1 MRSEEP
7 KLLEKVEYII
17 IYMTNNTFAS
27 LNFFHKGLK
36 MFTNYIMFIK
46 NSAPHIVLLQILSI
60 CLANIILIGLI
71 IYEQKNQDKL
81 SNDEK
86 KIILYSEFTLSFI
99 GSSILLL
106 FMSYIL
112 RTPFS
117 LSFFPYFIYSL
128 VLILTTPFALIIIR
142 MFLSNKTYIKNINI
156 LLIISILFSMF
167 FTFNAGR

>member
-1 MRSEEP
+1 
-7 KLLEKVEYII
+7 
-17 IYMTNNTFAS
+17 
-27 LNFFHKGLK
+27 
-36 MFTNYIMFIK
+36 MFIK
-46 NSAPHIVLLQILSI
+46 NSAPNIVLLEILFI
-60 CLANIILIGLI
+60 FLANIILIGLI

-86 KIILYSEFTLSFI
+86 KIILYSELILSFI
-99 GSSILLL
+99 GSSVLLL